1 MLDVLA
7 QTAQTTTIVVTESE
21 AAGFVLFSG
30 VWLFFWLILLVLQLV
45 AMWKLFEKAEE
56 AGWKSIIPF
65 LNVYTLFRIAGRNG
79 WGFLLMFIPLVNIVV
94 AIMISIDLAKHY
106 GKSTAFGIIG
116 LFFFSTIGYLIL
128 GLGDSKYVGTKHA

>member
-1 MLDVLA
+1 MLNLLA
-7 QTAQTTTIVVTESE
+7 QTTTTIVVTDGD
-21 AAGFVLFSG
+21 AGFWAALG
-30 VWLFFWLILLVLQLV
+30 ALWLVWLVVAILQIV

-65 LNVYTLFRIAGRNG
+65 LNMYTMFRIAGRNG
-79 WGFLLMFIPLVNIVV
+79 WGFLLMFIPFVNIIVLL
-94 AIMISIDLAKHY
+94 MLSLDMAKHF

-128 GLGDSKYVGTKHA
+128 GFGDAKYVGEKHA